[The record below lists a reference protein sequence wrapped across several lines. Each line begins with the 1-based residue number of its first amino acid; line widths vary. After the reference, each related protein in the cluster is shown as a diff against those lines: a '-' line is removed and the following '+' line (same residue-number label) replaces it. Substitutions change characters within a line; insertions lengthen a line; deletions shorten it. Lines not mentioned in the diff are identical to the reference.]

1 MKNWKSLGSKH
12 KEQWDVS
19 ADYPDPK
26 HIVCFYGIIT
36 LRSINTCGY
45 YESGRRQ
52 VIKEIWAIISKG
64 AIFRRLEYDLDFI
77 IYSFIVAWLTKI
89 KFLEMV
95 NILHNYMHEN
105 HQKSLEL
112 KKNAGQ
118 GLSLSVIEVYYES
131 TGRKPRDKPRKTK
144 SPKALPKEG
153 KHIQRHFDI

>member
-1 MKNWKSLGSKH
+1 MFMKSWKSLGSKH

-64 AIFRRLEYDLDFI
+64 TIFRRLEYDLDFI
-77 IYSFIVAWLTKI
+77 IYSFFVAWLTKI

-112 KKNAGQ
+112 KKMQDRDFHYQLLKCIMNQQ
-118 GLSLSVIEVYYES
+118 GGNRGTSP
-131 TGRKPRDKPRKTK
+131 GKPRV
-144 SPKALPKEG
+144 
-153 KHIQRHFDI
+153 